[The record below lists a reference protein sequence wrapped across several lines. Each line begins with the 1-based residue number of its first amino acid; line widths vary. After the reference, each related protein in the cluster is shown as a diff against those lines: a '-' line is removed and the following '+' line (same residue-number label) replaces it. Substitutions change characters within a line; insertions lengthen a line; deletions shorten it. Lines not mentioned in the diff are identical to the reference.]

1 MARKEKFKRRKPI
14 NLKILVGV
22 LLLSGMIVGNIG
34 VAFADQDVNALLT
47 NWFNKKG
54 QESMSSIEKAIMTEK
69 EQQKARLKEEL
80 QLEMSN
86 SAKLL
91 EQYTEEEK
99 NKRVLAL
106 RQYADQLL
114 EEMKLENNKEEKQRI
129 AAEMDKEIQKAIKQL
144 EKIQPKGK

>member
-22 LLLSGMIVGNIG
+22 LLLSGLIVGNIG

-54 QESMSSIEKAIMTEK
+54 QESISSIEKAIMTEK

>member
-14 NLKILVGV
+14 NLKIFVGV
-22 LLLSGMIVGNIG
+22 LILSGLIVGNIG

-54 QESMSSIEKAIMTEK
+54 KESISSIEKAIMTEK

-80 QLEMSN
+80 ELEMSN

>member
-91 EQYTEEEK
+91 AQYTEEEK